1 MRYVIWTFYKS
12 KKKKKQY
19 VKTNNPS
26 PPKKNQP
33 RSLQLWTELDIEFD
47 IETLSLPKI
56 TIVKVN
62 NATARVQTKKVT
74 TVPNGKFL

>member
-1 MRYVIWTFYKS
+1 M
-12 KKKKKQY
+12 
-19 VKTNNPS
+19 
-26 PPKKNQP
+26 
-33 RSLQLWTELDIEFD
+33 QLWTELDNVFD

>member
-1 MRYVIWTFYKS
+1 MF
-12 KKKKKQY
+12 KKI
-19 VKTNNPS
+19 
-26 PPKKNQP
+26 QP
-33 RSLQLWTELDIEFD
+33 THHQIPTTLVATRWTELVTRIRNSKSNS
-47 IETLSLPKI
+47 ISKLSLYRYQKI